1 MALARSEPETDGIR
15 RAQPADELAMLLL
28 FFARDGFHGLRH
40 AADIAAWAD
49 RHGLAHGQAIL
60 DEHVACYPDLAPALR
75 AATRSAERHAGV
87 PATAL
92 LSDAAVLGRRGR
104 LAVALGDW
112 AAEGDRDQLAAN
124 IALVDGLLSP
134 PSGRREFVRRQLLP
148 PASELRVGGEMP
160 TGGVAAL
167 GVRGAHAAK
176 TVVRFALALGRVG
189 GGRAWRALPGAA
201 WPRNMEPV
209 D

>member
-1 MALARSEPETDGIR
+1 MP
-15 RAQPADELAMLLL
+15 RA
-28 FFARDGFHGLRH
+28 
-40 AADIAAWAD
+40 
-49 RHGLAHGQAIL
+49 
-60 DEHVACYPDLAPALR
+60 
-75 AATRSAERHAGV
+75 
-87 PATAL
+87 
-92 LSDAAVLGRRGR
+92 

-134 PSGRREFVRRQLLP
+134 AGGRREFVRRQLLP
-148 PASELRVGGEMP
+148 PASELRAGVELP
-160 TGGVAAL
+160 NGGVAAL
-167 GVRGAHAAK
+167 RVRGAHAAK